1 MRVLHVHSGNLY
13 GGVETLLATL
23 WHEREACPSMETAF
37 ALCFDGRLSEELREA
52 GATVHA
58 LGAVRARRPLSVR
71 RARRAL
77 GLLLRRERFDAVV
90 CHAPWA
96 QAIFGTVARSAEA
109 SRVFWMH
116 APASGTHWLERW
128 ARMTTPDLVVCNSRF
143 TAESAGRLYP
153 RARAEVVYCPVRF
166 SDAETQPSE
175 RERSATRAEFDT
187 PDDAVVIIQVSRMEA
202 LKGHAMHLEALGLLK
217 DVPGWVCW
225 QIGGAQRP
233 AEEVYLDGLK
243 RLASRLGIAGRVL
256 FAGQRP
262 DVPRLLAAADIYCQ
276 PNTGPESFG
285 ISFVEAM
292 HAGLPV
298 VTTAIGGAL
307 EVVDDSCGL
316 FVPPCNATELA
327 QGLRGLIENST
338 LRTSLGKSG
347 SRRAHQLCET
357 SARLTEIHELLS
369 SLVRRKAA

>member
-52 GATVHA
+52 GATIHA

-109 SRVFWMH
+109 PLAFWMH

-202 LKGHAMHLEALGLLK
+202 LKGHATHLEALGLLK

-225 QIGGAQRP
+225 QVGGAQRP

-307 EVVDDSCGL
+307 EVVDESCGML
-316 FVPPCNATELA
+316 LPAGDADALA
-327 QGLRGLIENST
+327 QSLRAMLDKESF
-338 LRTSLGKSG
+338 R
-347 SRRAHQLCET
+347 
-357 SARLTEIHELLS
+357 ARLGAAGPQRARQLS
-369 SLVRRKAA
+369 DPGCQIRRLHSVLAVSV